1 MPRGYEPDL
10 ELSAPPLG
18 HGLSQTPFKLEPA
31 EEQRKRLA
39 ITLTVRRW
47 RSCHHSCFHSCATDE
62 LYSLNPMP
70 GPLS

>member
-31 EEQRKRLA
+31 EERRKRLA
-39 ITLTVRRW
+39 ISAYRTQMEVMSSFLLSFVR
-47 RSCHHSCFHSCATDE
+47 TDE
-62 LYSLNPMP
+62 LYSMNPMP
-70 GPLS
+70 GH